1 MRDNTIGISRAALSH
16 EQSIPPFCSSVRPKR
31 AAAREE
37 YICYWRVSRV
47 VLAHL
52 LVLAIAD
59 SFATLEGRP
68 AAARAA
74 TCSAISECRV
84 YNLDDRDGLVRRCG
98 GRRVLSP
105 MTQRCLRSIQSL
117 ALVRWVTLLESLGRC
132 SVSLSE
138 APGTNKDATL

>member
-16 EQSIPPFCSSVRPKR
+16 EQSIPPFCSSSSATPRP
-31 AAAREE
+31 AREE

-98 GRRVLSP
+98 ERRVLSP
-105 MTQRCLRSIQSL
+105 MLQTCLRSIRSL
-117 ALVRWVTLLESLGRC
+117 APVRWVTLLESLGRC

-138 APGTNKDATL
+138 APGTNRNHTL